1 MLPFFPPNKQ
11 QSGHVASFMH
21 SCIKS
26 TATRENRPSVRAVC
40 ALEQRLTI
48 LIVKVIK
55 PINAVLCAACHWVD
69 CTLYF
74 CRPFHEHYEND
85 KICKHCLHG
94 RGIFLMQARCLH
106 WSLHQEIKISNVLYL
121 AIWVHGNEKIPWVCF
136 NNRGQRW
143 TPISFTENKA
153 WGKKKNLTL

>member
-85 KICKHCLHG
+85 KICNIVYMAGVYFWCKLVVYTDLFT
-94 RGIFLMQARCLH
+94 RRLKYLMSCILLFECTGMRKFHECAL
-106 WSLHQEIKISNVLYL
+106 IIGVNVGHLSAL
-121 AIWVHGNEKIPWVCF
+121 LRIRP
-136 NNRGQRW
+136 
-143 TPISFTENKA
+143 
-153 WGKKKNLTL
+153 GKKRKT